1 MESWDTNIQMIAD
14 GNSRETKGTQELA
27 KGSRHLLILG
37 WSLVLNQLISCQV
50 ISPLWELDLNDLSLL
65 PLGFIKRSFRKGRN
79 KEPWF
84 VKYIKNQRFFSSFKK
99 RWYAKFAGWISWW
112 WQMTWSSQSSGRKHN
127 NALLFC
133 TYLLWKR
140 DQLAECIGKKGKKP
154 NIC

>member
-1 MESWDTNIQMIAD
+1 MIAD

-79 KEPWF
+79 KEP
-84 VKYIKNQRFFSSFKK
+84 
-99 RWYAKFAGWISWW
+99 
-112 WQMTWSSQSSGRKHN
+112 
-127 NALLFC
+127 
-133 TYLLWKR
+133 
-140 DQLAECIGKKGKKP
+140 
-154 NIC
+154 